1 MAHQRISS
9 RRMGIALLVVFLMAG
24 FLVSR
29 LVDVQVVRAAELQE
43 QSAEIRTTNEVLWA
57 SRGSIVD
64 SFGNDLATD
73 VDRYDVS
80 ADPRRV
86 GDFRRDGET
95 VTVMAAMA
103 EIALITGANA
113 DELLYAVN
121 SKPEAHF
128 TYLVKGV
135 SPEDR
140 QVLRELR
147 NPWLQ
152 IDLVRERTYPFGPVT
167 ANLTGMLGRDE
178 PLAGVERK
186 YDPCLRAI
194 NGTATYQKGA
204 DGIRLPGTTQLVEE
218 PIHGGDVKLT
228 IDSDLQWYVLQTLA
242 EHGSRLGAQYG
253 SAMVV
258 RVDDGHVL
266 AAADWPT
273 FDPNDFSESPVEFM
287 GARSF
292 SSPYEPGSI
301 MKSVGIAMLI
311 DGGYTYSEDKIVA
324 PGFYEVYPGRF
335 IKNFLVADDRQ
346 LTTAGVL
353 HTSSNTGISVLAH
366 RMPKAEATN
375 YFREFGFG
383 EVTGIDFLGESSG
396 QVLPVDQVDVV
407 TRYNQ
412 FFGQGI
418 SVTAAQMA
426 SSYQTLANDGV
437 RVPLRLVDGCLT
449 NEGEFVPEPVAEPVQ
464 VVSASAAQQTV
475 GMMETIVSQ
484 GPLRST
490 LEIPGYRVAAKTGTA
505 EIASSTGYGDDR
517 VISLAGMA
525 PAEDPEYVV
534 LVSFYKPQTSR
545 VSTAAAP
552 AFHEILSHV
561 LKHYR
566 VAPSS
571 EPAILPPLTW

>member
-9 RRMGIALLVVFLMAG
+9 RRMGVALLVIFLMAG
-24 FLVSR
+24 LLVSR

-43 QSAEIRTTNEVLWA
+43 QSAEIRTTSEVIWA

-80 ADPRRV
+80 ADPRKV
-86 GDFRRDGET
+86 GDFRRDGDV

-121 SKPEAHF
+121 SNPEAHF
-128 TYLVKGV
+128 TYLVKSV

-140 QVLRELR
+140 QALRELR

-152 IDLVRERTYPFGPVT
+152 MDLVRERTYPFGPVT
-167 ANLTGMLGRDE
+167 ANLTGMLGTDE

-186 YDPCLRAI
+186 YDSCLRAI

-218 PIHGGDVKLT
+218 PIHGGDVRLT

-242 EHGSRLGAQYG
+242 EHGSNLGAQYG

-258 RVDDGHVL
+258 RVEDGHVL

-287 GARSF
+287 GARAF

-324 PGFYEVYPGRF
+324 PGFYEVYPGRY

-353 HTSSNTGISVLAH
+353 HTSSNTGISVLAD
-366 RMPKAEATN
+366 RMPKAEATRYLRN
-375 YFREFGFG
+375 FGFG

-449 NEGEFVPEPVAEPVQ
+449 NDGEFVPEPVAEPVQ

-475 GMMETIVSQ
+475 RMMETIVSQ
-484 GPLRST
+484 GPLRNT
-490 LEIPGYRVAAKTGTA
+490 LEVPGYRVAAKTGTA
-505 EIASSTGYGDDR
+505 EIATSTGYGDDR

-525 PAEDPEYVV
+525 PAENPEYVV

-566 VAPSS
+566 VAPST

>member
-9 RRMGIALLVVFLMAG
+9 RRMGVALLVIFLMAG
-24 FLVSR
+24 LLVSR

-43 QSAEIRTTNEVLWA
+43 QSAEIRTTSEVIWA

-80 ADPRRV
+80 ADPRKV
-86 GDFRRDGET
+86 GDFRRDGEM

-103 EIALITGANA
+103 EIAQITGANA

-121 SKPEAHF
+121 SNPEAHF
-128 TYLVKGV
+128 TYLVKSV

-140 QVLRELR
+140 QALRELR

-152 IDLVRERTYPFGPVT
+152 MDLVRERTYPFGPVT
-167 ANLTGMLGRDE
+167 ANLTGMLGTDE

-186 YDPCLRAI
+186 YDSCLRAI

-218 PIHGGDVKLT
+218 PIHGGDVRLT

-242 EHGSRLGAQYG
+242 EHGSNLGAQYG

-258 RVDDGHVL
+258 RVEDGHVL

-287 GARSF
+287 GARAF

-324 PGFYEVYPGRF
+324 PGFYEVYPGRY

-353 HTSSNTGISVLAH
+353 HTSSNTGISVLAD
-366 RMPKAEATN
+366 RMPKAEATRYLRN
-375 YFREFGFG
+375 FGFG

-449 NEGEFVPEPVAEPVQ
+449 NDGEFVPEPVAEPVQ

-475 GMMETIVSQ
+475 RMMETIVSQ
-484 GPLRST
+484 GPLRNT
-490 LEIPGYRVAAKTGTA
+490 LEVPGYRVAAKTGTA
-505 EIASSTGYGDDR
+505 EIATSTGYGDDR

-525 PAEDPEYVV
+525 PAENPEYVV

-566 VAPSS
+566 VAPST

>member
-24 FLVSR
+24 LLVSR

-43 QSAEIRTTNEVLWA
+43 QSAEIRTTSEVIWA

-95 VTVMAAMA
+95 ITVMAAMA

-121 SKPEAHF
+121 SNPEAHF

-152 IDLVRERTYPFGPVT
+152 MDLVRERTYPFGPVT

-301 MKSVGIAMLI
+301 MKSVGISMLI

-353 HTSSNTGISVLAH
+353 HTSSNTGISVLAD

-426 SSYQTLANDGV
+426 SSYQTLANGGV

-449 NEGEFVPEPVAEPVQ
+449 NEGEFVPEPIAEPLQ

-475 GMMETIVSQ
+475 RMMETIVSQ
-484 GPLRST
+484 GPLRNI

-505 EIASSTGYGDDR
+505 EIATSTGYGDDR

>member
-9 RRMGIALLVVFLMAG
+9 RRMGVALLVIFLMAG
-24 FLVSR
+24 LLVSR

-43 QSAEIRTTNEVLWA
+43 QSAEIRTTSEVIWA

-80 ADPRRV
+80 ADPRKV
-86 GDFRRDGET
+86 GDFRRDGEM

-103 EIALITGANA
+103 EIAQITGANA

-121 SKPEAHF
+121 SNPEAHF
-128 TYLVKGV
+128 TYLVKSV

-140 QVLRELR
+140 QALRELR

-152 IDLVRERTYPFGPVT
+152 MDLVRERTYPFGPVT
-167 ANLTGMLGRDE
+167 ANLTGMLGTDE

-186 YDPCLRAI
+186 YDSCLRAI

-218 PIHGGDVKLT
+218 PIHGGDVRLT

-242 EHGSRLGAQYG
+242 EHGSNLGAQYG

-258 RVDDGHVL
+258 RVEDGHVL

-287 GARSF
+287 GARAF

-324 PGFYEVYPGRF
+324 PGFYEVYPGRY

-353 HTSSNTGISVLAH
+353 HTSSNTGISVLAD
-366 RMPKAEATN
+366 RMPKAEATRYLRN
-375 YFREFGFG
+375 FGFG

-449 NEGEFVPEPVAEPVQ
+449 NDGEFVPEPLAEPVQ
-464 VVSASAAQQTV
+464 VVSASAAQQTIR
-475 GMMETIVSQ
+475 MMETIVSQ
-484 GPLRST
+484 GPLRNT
-490 LEIPGYRVAAKTGTA
+490 LEVPGYRVAAKTGTA
-505 EIASSTGYGDDR
+505 EIATSTGYGDDR

-525 PAEDPEYVV
+525 PAENPEYVV

-566 VAPSS
+566 VAPST

>member
-9 RRMGIALLVVFLMAG
+9 RRMGVALLVIFLMAG
-24 FLVSR
+24 LLVSR

-43 QSAEIRTTNEVLWA
+43 QSAEIRTTSEVIWA

-80 ADPRRV
+80 ADPRKV
-86 GDFRRDGET
+86 GDFRRDGEM

-103 EIALITGANA
+103 EIALITGANT

-121 SKPEAHF
+121 SNPEAHF
-128 TYLVKGV
+128 TYLVKSV

-140 QVLRELR
+140 QALRELR

-152 IDLVRERTYPFGPVT
+152 MDLVRERTYPFGPVT
-167 ANLTGMLGRDE
+167 ANLTGMLGTDE

-186 YDPCLRAI
+186 YDSCLRAI

-218 PIHGGDVKLT
+218 PIHGGDVRLT

-242 EHGSRLGAQYG
+242 EHGSNLGAQYG

-258 RVDDGHVL
+258 RVEDGHVL
-266 AAADWPT
+266 AAVDWPT

-287 GARSF
+287 GARAF

-324 PGFYEVYPGRF
+324 PGFYEVYPGRY

-353 HTSSNTGISVLAH
+353 HTSSNTGISVLAD
-366 RMPKAEATN
+366 RMPKAEATRYLRN
-375 YFREFGFG
+375 FGFG

-449 NEGEFVPEPVAEPVQ
+449 NDGEFVPEPVAEPVQ

-475 GMMETIVSQ
+475 RMMETIVSQ
-484 GPLRST
+484 GPLRNT
-490 LEIPGYRVAAKTGTA
+490 LEVPGYRVAAKTGTA
-505 EIASSTGYGDDR
+505 EIATSTGYGDDR

-525 PAEDPEYVV
+525 PAENPEYVV

-566 VAPSS
+566 VAPST

>member
-24 FLVSR
+24 LLVSR

-43 QSAEIRTTNEVLWA
+43 QSAEIRTTSEVIWA

-80 ADPRRV
+80 ADPRKV

-121 SKPEAHF
+121 SDPEAHF

-152 IDLVRERTYPFGPVT
+152 MDLVRERTYPFGPVT

-353 HTSSNTGISVLAH
+353 HTSSNTGISVLAD

-375 YFREFGFG
+375 YLREFGFG

-437 RVPLRLVDGCLT
+437 RVPLRLVDGCMT

-475 GMMETIVSQ
+475 RMMETIVSQ
-484 GPLRST
+484 GPLRNT

-505 EIASSTGYGDDR
+505 EIATSSGYGDDR

>member
-24 FLVSR
+24 LLVSR

-43 QSAEIRTTNEVLWA
+43 QSAEIRTTSEVIWA

-121 SKPEAHF
+121 SNPEAHF

-152 IDLVRERTYPFGPVT
+152 MDLVRERTYPFGPVT

-228 IDSDLQWYVLQTLA
+228 IDSDLQWYVLQTSRNTA
-242 EHGSRLGAQYG
+242 AGWAPNTDRPWWSGWMMGTFSRL
-253 SAMVV
+253 
-258 RVDDGHVL
+258 
-266 AAADWPT
+266 PT
-273 FDPNDFSESPVEFM
+273 GPLLIRMTFQSLLW
-287 GARSF
+287 
-292 SSPYEPGSI
+292 SSW
-301 MKSVGIAMLI
+301 
-311 DGGYTYSEDKIVA
+311 
-324 PGFYEVYPGRF
+324 
-335 IKNFLVADDRQ
+335 
-346 LTTAGVL
+346 
-353 HTSSNTGISVLAH
+353 
-366 RMPKAEATN
+366 
-375 YFREFGFG
+375 
-383 EVTGIDFLGESSG
+383 
-396 QVLPVDQVDVV
+396 
-407 TRYNQ
+407 
-412 FFGQGI
+412 
-418 SVTAAQMA
+418 
-426 SSYQTLANDGV
+426 V
-437 RVPLRLVDGCLT
+437 RVP
-449 NEGEFVPEPVAEPVQ
+449 
-464 VVSASAAQQTV
+464 SAHP
-475 GMMETIVSQ
+475 M
-484 GPLRST
+484 
-490 LEIPGYRVAAKTGTA
+490 
-505 EIASSTGYGDDR
+505 
-517 VISLAGMA
+517 SLA
-525 PAEDPEYVV
+525 
-534 LVSFYKPQTSR
+534 
-545 VSTAAAP
+545 
-552 AFHEILSHV
+552 
-561 LKHYR
+561 
-566 VAPSS
+566 PS
-571 EPAILPPLTW
+571 